1 MEYGIQMYSVRD
13 LTEKNMDEALRQ
25 VGELGYKFVEFA
37 GFFGIP
43 AEEIKAMLDKYG
55 LKVSGTHTG
64 WREIA
69 EHFEETVA
77 YHKAIG
83 NKNIIIPG
91 GDFSDQKKLDALIDM
106 INEFQPKL
114 AAEGITLGYHNHH
127 KEFLPNKDGS
137 NIEDQLIYR
146 TNVMLEIDT
155 YWAYVGMKN
164 PIALLERLGDR
175 VKVIHIKDGDSEGN
189 GTPLGMG
196 TAPVADVYQKA
207 IEMGLPMVVES
218 ETCKPDG
225 MTEAKIC
232 IEYLKSLEK

>member
-13 LTEKNMDEALRQ
+13 LTEKNMEEALRQ
-25 VGELGYKFVEFA
+25 VSELGYKFVEFA

-64 WREIA
+64 WKEIA

-164 PIALLERLGDR
+164 PIALLDRLGDR
-175 VKVIHIKDGDSEGN
+175 VKVIHIKDGDAEGN

-196 TAPVADVYQKA
+196 TAPVAEVYAKA

>member
-1 MEYGIQMYSVRD
+1 MEYGIQLYSVRD
-13 LTEKNMDEALRQ
+13 LTEKNMEEALRQ
-25 VGELGYKFVEFA
+25 VSELGYTFVEFA

-43 AEEIKAMLDKYG
+43 AEEIKGMLDKYG

-64 WREIA
+64 WKEIA

-91 GDFSDQKKLDALIDM
+91 GDFSDQKKLDALIGM

-114 AAEGITLGYHNHH
+114 SAEGITLGYHNHH

-164 PIALLERLGDR
+164 PVALLDRLGDR
-175 VKVIHIKDGDSEGN
+175 VKVIHIKDGDAEGN

-196 TAPVADVYQKA
+196 TAPVADVYAKA

-218 ETCKPDG
+218 ETCNPDG

>member
-1 MEYGIQMYSVRD
+1 ME
-13 LTEKNMDEALRQ
+13 EALRQ
-25 VGELGYKFVEFA
+25 VSELGYKFVEFA

-43 AEEIKAMLDKYG
+43 AEEIKGMLDKYG

-64 WREIA
+64 WKEIA

-114 AAEGITLGYHNHH
+114 AAEGIALGYHNHH

-175 VKVIHIKDGDSEGN
+175 VKVIHIKDGDAEGN
-189 GTPLGMG
+189 GTPLGLG
-196 TAPVADVYQKA
+196 TAPVADVYKKA